1 MQNGWVI
8 HFEVVS
14 ARLVASVFLSSLLL
28 SACSRVGSDLP
39 LIMYVAMVID
49 QDSTIETAIQA
60 DFRRRIQITFSD
72 FRKIQP
78 NVKFQVALYKRSD
91 LVRELRRRDVSDLG
105 PDLII
110 TGAHQS
116 KELLVNGLT
125 EALPIKTFKRNQ
137 TEESLWERVKLDDER
152 IAAQPIVIFPQI
164 ACFNREIVQ
173 KPPSTLKMLLQQGA
187 AGTRVGLP
195 VNLSELLWTAGSLG
209 ALPSL
214 ALVDSGQMA
223 SQASTEPILDWLSW
237 LERASSQEN
246 ITFFQNQGQL
256 EDLLKDGELDWVSCN
271 ANSLLRLRSQMGKKL
286 GVSPLPRGPGGAPSP
301 VNAVRVMALGANS
314 NKRQRQIAI
323 SMMKFITNPMVQR
336 NLSLRSRAFLPV
348 NPAVSLPVRSSK
360 TLETLVQSRDDS
372 MQHEAS
378 LVRLVHNR
386 NLDRNGSQAIVSLVF
401 GASSP
406 GSSMDTLIK
415 FLKSGS

>member
-14 ARLVASVFLSSLLL
+14 ARLVASVFLSTLLL

-91 LVRELRRRDVSDLG
+91 LVRELRRRDDSDLG

-152 IAAQPIVIFPQI
+152 IAAQPIV
-164 ACFNREIVQ
+164 Q
-173 KPPSTLKMLLQQGA
+173 KPPSTLKILLQQGA

-223 SQASTEPILDWLSW
+223 SLGSTEPILDWLSW

-314 NKRQRQIAI
+314 NRRQRQIAI

-348 NPAVSLPVRSSK
+348 NPAVSLPVQSSK
-360 TLETLVQSRDDS
+360 TLETLVQSRNDS

-378 LVRLVHNR
+378 LTRLVHNR
-386 NLDRNGSQAIVSLVF
+386 NLDRNGSQAIVPLVF